1 MGLLQE
7 KNTSN
12 KILFTIHHLI
22 QDSRL
27 LAQRMKYLTRL
38 HISAIFFCR
47 VAMVVL
53 ALLDCTLS
61 VSFWTKRC
69 RNLT

>member
-1 MGLLQE
+1 MLVGLLQ
-7 KNTSN
+7 KKKTSN
-12 KILFTIHHLI
+12 KILFNIPYPN
-22 QDSRL
+22 QSSRL

-61 VSFWTKRC
+61 VSFWT
-69 RNLT
+69 